1 MPLRTVC
8 AFVLLWILIAGLWP
22 FHAPRND
29 VSWLGHGRGLF
40 FGKYGSILSAGAFK
54 PGGQQSDSS
63 CSIELWL
70 EPKRLDSS
78 GTVLAFYQPE
88 TRVVPFALRQFRDV
102 LLVQLSGQSGLH
114 DAKSA
119 RFYVTH
125 FFSREKPVFVA
136 ISSGLSGTAVYA
148 DGALVSTFPG
158 FKFSS
163 RDLTGQL
170 IIGNSPAST
179 HNWSGRLW
187 GLAIYRRELSA
198 GEISEQYGI
207 ATREHPALT
216 ENNDAVALYLFNEG
230 NGSIVYNQVD
240 GATDLIIPDRF
251 FVLNEQ
257 FLERPWS
264 EFHPGWRYWVNVG
277 INIAGFIPFGFFFC
291 AYFSA
296 AQESRRALVRT
307 IALGFAVSL
316 TIEVLQAFLPT
327 RDSGM
332 TDLMTNTFG
341 TALGASLCAWI
352 AKQQWVVRAGVKMP
366 FLAEEWKR
374 SSLVR

>member
-1 MPLRTVC
+1 MPLRTIC
-8 AFVLLWILIAGLWP
+8 ALVLLCILIAGLWP

-29 VSWLGHGRGLF
+29 VSWSGHGGGLF

-70 EPKRLDSS
+70 EPKRLDNS
-78 GTVLAFYQPE
+78 GTVLAFYRPE

-102 LLVQLSGQSGLH
+102 LLVQLSGQNGLR

-125 FFSREKPVFVA
+125 FFSREQPVFVA
-136 ISSGLSGTAVYA
+136 ISSGPSGTAVYA
-148 DGALVSTFPG
+148 DGVLVRTFPG

-170 IIGNSPAST
+170 IVGNSPAST
-179 HNWSGRLW
+179 HNWSGWLW

-198 GEISEQYGI
+198 GEISEHYG
-207 ATREHPALT
+207 TTTGEGHPALAET
-216 ENNDAVALYLFNEG
+216 NDAAAFYMFNEG
-230 NGSIVYNQVD
+230 NGSVVHNQAD
-240 GATDLIIPDRF
+240 AATDLIIPHRF

-257 FLERPWS
+257 LLERPWS
-264 EFHPGWRYWVNVG
+264 EFHTGWRYWENVG

-291 AYFSA
+291 AYFSSARESKWA
-296 AQESRRALVRT
+296 AVART

-316 TIEVLQAFLPT
+316 TIEALQAFLPT

-332 TDLMTNTFG
+332 TDIITNTLG
-341 TALGASLCAWI
+341 TALGAILCAWI
-352 AKQQWVVRAGVKMP
+352 ARHQWLARAGI
-366 FLAEEWKR
+366 
-374 SSLVR
+374 